1 MIVKE
6 NQIRVSKTKM
16 VLNALKRGDELSG
29 LDILRKYGVYRASSV
44 VHKLRNRGEDIKT
57 RMIADGQTEYACY
70 YM

>member
-6 NQIRVSKTKM
+6 SQIRISKTKM
-16 VLNALKRGDELSG
+16 VLNALRRGDHLTG
-29 LDILRKYGVYRASSV
+29 QDILRKYGVYRASSV

-57 RMIADGQTEYACY
+57 RMVTDGKTEYACY